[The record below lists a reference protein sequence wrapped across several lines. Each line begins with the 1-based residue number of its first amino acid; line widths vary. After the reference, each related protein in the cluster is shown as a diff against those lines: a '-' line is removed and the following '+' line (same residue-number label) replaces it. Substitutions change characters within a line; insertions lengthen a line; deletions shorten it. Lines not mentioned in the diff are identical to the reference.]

1 MMSMAIIGTQLVY
14 PHDAFV
20 VVAGGLGERHQI
32 YFHFQNP
39 LDYYDCINSVPL
51 HWEVQPG
58 RDFWLLSMEFVIAC
72 SGGVSRLNLII

>member
-20 VVAGGLGERHQI
+20 VVAGGFGERHQI

-51 HWEVQPG
+51 HWEVQP
-58 RDFWLLSMEFVIAC
+58 VIAC
-72 SGGVSRLNLII
+72 SGGVSLLNLII